1 MGKINR
7 STMRGRVYRIREYP
21 DEEEKAEPEALPI
34 GLLPCR
40 GAQVALQRCLILRA
54 GIKENNMERKH

>member
-7 STMRGRVYRIREYP
+7 SQMRGRVYRIREYP
-21 DEEEKAEPEALPI
+21 DEEKAEREALPI